1 MKNMNMNTAN
11 TATVVDLVPAMT
23 LQPLG
28 EVLVNLR
35 KQGGAHTV
43 TAKIADAV
51 CGCPL
56 DVYRQRLLK
65 IRTLALDLDAA
76 NDTHDM
82 KTIVPAEDVLLKSL
96 GDLYNA
102 ACMGLFPD
110 RSDMKYCIKAIHTLR
125 KGKDELNEKG
135 ELIVK
140 GTKDFRPVSDT
151 SYIKAIENLIAT
163 RIMGQA
169 WDEHLNDFRQY
180 TPEEIEKMKKR
191 VARYY
196 EKKAK
201 QEEKTETPA
210 PEKKPPKKTAKKPP
224 KKTAKKPSTKKAMKT
239 AA

>member
-1 MKNMNMNTAN
+1 MKNMNTNTAN
-11 TATVVDLVPAMT
+11 TVTVVDLVPAMT

-35 KQGGAHTV
+35 KQGGSHTV

-51 CGCPL
+51 CGCPI
-56 DVYRQRLLK
+56 DVYHQRLLK
-65 IRTLALDLDAA
+65 IRALALDLDAA

-82 KTIVPAEDVLLKSL
+82 KAIVPAEDALAKSL

-110 RSDMKYCIKAIHTLR
+110 RSDMKYCIKAIHALR

-135 ELIVK
+135 EIVHK

-151 SYIKAIENLIAT
+151 SYVKAIENLIAT

-180 TPEEIEKMKKR
+180 TPDEIEKMKKR

-201 QEEKTETPA
+201 QEEKTEKPA
-210 PEKKPPKKTAKKPP
+210 PEKKTAKKATKKTAKKS
-224 KKTAKKPSTKKAMKT
+224 STKKAIKT